1 MSEPELVIAE
11 LTADHL
17 HDVLKIERDSFKD
30 PWSLSS
36 FRNFI
41 VLYRTSWVALLD
53 NKVCGYIVTQ
63 WVLDEVHIL
72 NVAVD
77 KFKRR
82 AGVASFILDFLFERA
97 QQRRMKDVYL
107 EVRESNDAARALYA
121 RYGFAELGIRK
132 SYYQD
137 GENALVM
144 HRRVRRGDRPDE
156 AEGEADGT

>member
-1 MSEPELVIAE
+1 MAEQNLTIVE

-17 HDVLKIERDSFKD
+17 YDVLAIERDSFAD
-30 PWSLSS
+30 PWSMTA

-53 NKVCGYIVTQ
+53 GRVAGYIVTQ

-77 KFKRR
+77 KTKRR
-82 AGVASFILDFLFERA
+82 NGVASFILDFLFERA
-97 QQRRMKDVYL
+97 VKQKMADVYL
-107 EVRESNDAARALYA
+107 EVRESNESAKALYR

-132 SYYQD
+132 SYYHD

-144 HRRVRRGDRPDE
+144 HRRVRKTDRPDG
-156 AEGEADGT
+156 AEGEQNGT

>member
-1 MSEPELVIAE
+1 MTEGLKIAE

-17 HDVLKIERDSFKD
+17 HDVLAIEKDSFAD
-30 PWSLSS
+30 PWSLAA

-41 VLYRTSWVALLD
+41 VLYRTSWVALSEG
-53 NKVCGYIVTQ
+53 KVAGYLVTQ

-77 KFKRR
+77 KTLRR
-82 AGVASFILDFLFERA
+82 NGVASFLLDFLFERA
-97 QQRRMKDVYL
+97 VKQKMADVYL
-107 EVRESNDAARALYA
+107 EVRESNESAKALYR

-132 SYYQD
+132 SYYHD

-144 HRRVRRGDRPDE
+144 HRRVRKTERPE
-156 AEGEADGT
+156 GAEGD

>member
-1 MSEPELVIAE
+1 MPSDNLAVAE

-17 HDVLKIERDSFKD
+17 HDVLHIERDSFAD
-30 PWSLSS
+30 PWSLSA

-53 NKVCGYIVTQ
+53 KKVAGYLVTQ

-72 NVAVD
+72 NLATD
-77 KFKRR
+77 KSMRR
-82 AGVASFILDFLFERA
+82 NGVASFLLDFLFERA
-97 QQRRMKDVYL
+97 VRQRMADVYL
-107 EVRESNDAARALYA
+107 EVRESNESAKALYR

-132 SYYQD
+132 SYYHD

-144 HRRVRRGDRPDE
+144 HRRVRKTERPEE
-156 AEGEADGT
+156 AEGE

>member
-1 MSEPELVIAE
+1 MSDQTNLKIAE

-17 HDVLKIERDSFKD
+17 HHVLAIEREAFRD
-30 PWSLSS
+30 PWSLSA

-41 VLYRTSWVALLD
+41 VLYRTSWVAL
-53 NKVCGYIVTQ
+53 NEGQIAGYIVTQ

-77 KFKRR
+77 KTVRR
-82 AGVASFILDFLFERA
+82 KGIASALLDFLFERA
-97 QQRRMKDVYL
+97 AKQKMSDVYL
-107 EVRESNDAARALYA
+107 EVRESNEAARALYG

-132 SYYQD
+132 SYYHD

-144 HRRVRRGDRPDE
+144 HRRVRKSDRPDE
-156 AEGEADGT
+156 A